1 MDTIE
6 LFQRLSVALAI
17 GLLIGLERGWR
28 ERAEAEGE
36 RTAGFRTHALAGMLG
51 GVWGAI
57 ALRMPGSGGA
67 VALGL
72 AFAAFALTIAAFRFR
87 QVVHDG
93 SFGATTLVASM
104 LAFGLGAFA
113 LVGDM
118 HVAAA
123 GGVAATALLALKAWL
138 HKWLQ
143 RLTWEELRSGLV
155 LLAMTFILLP
165 LLPNRTIDPW
175 DALNPYALWL
185 MTILI
190 AALSFAGYVAIKA
203 TGEGRGIL
211 LTGLAGGLVSSTAAT
226 LSLAR
231 MARENP
237 DRSGILV
244 AGMLA
249 AGVTMLGRVLV
260 IAGLVNAEL
269 VPRLASPLIA
279 AMTVLGLGAAIFA
292 RRAMTDS
299 EGKRPI
305 DVRNPFDLATVLK
318 FGALLTAIVLAAKLA
333 TITFGQ
339 VGAYA
344 LAALSGLADVDAVTL
359 SMARLSG
366 GDISPSVAVNAV
378 LIAVAVNTATK
389 SVLCWMTGGARSG
402 RSMVMISLLAIAAGG
417 AALLAIGGT

>member
-1 MDTIE
+1 METIE
-6 LFQRLSVALAI
+6 LFQRLSVALSI

-28 ERAEAEGE
+28 EREEPEGE
-36 RTAGFRTHALAGMLG
+36 RAAGFRTHALAGLLG

-57 ALRMPGSGGA
+57 AVAMSSSGGA

-72 AFAAFALTIAAFRFR
+72 AFVAFALTIAVFRYR
-87 QVVHDG
+87 QILHDG
-93 SFGATTLVASM
+93 TFGATTLVASM
-104 LAFGLGAFA
+104 LTFGLGAFA

-138 HKWLQ
+138 HTWLQ
-143 RLTWEELRSGLV
+143 KLTWNELRSGLV

-165 LLPNRTIDPW
+165 LLPDRTVDPW

-190 AALSFAGYVAIKA
+190 AALSFAGYVAIKV

-226 LSLAR
+226 LSLSR

-237 DRSGILV
+237 GRSGILV

-249 AGVTMLGRVLV
+249 ASFTMLGRVLV
-260 IAGLVNAEL
+260 IVGIVNADL
-269 VPRLASPLIA
+269 VPHLALPLLV
-279 AMTVLGLGAAIFA
+279 AMVVLALGAAA
-292 RRAMTDS
+292 MAWRASAGSGDRRA
-299 EGKRPI
+299 I
-305 DVRNPFDLATVLK
+305 DVKNPFDLSTVLQ
-318 FGALLTAIVLAAKLA
+318 FGALLTLIVLVAKVA
-333 TITFGQ
+333 TIRFGY

-344 LAALSGLADVDAVTL
+344 LAALSGLADVDAVAL
-359 SMARLSG
+359 SMARLSTG
-366 GDISPSVAVNAV
+366 EISFAVAGNAI
-378 LIAVAVNTATK
+378 LIAITVNTITK
-389 SVLCWMTGGARSG
+389 VVLCWVTGGGEAG
-402 RSMVMISLLAIAAGG
+402 RSLLLVSTLAVVAGVGAIAG
-417 AALLAIGGT
+417 AWFV